1 MRKTVLSL
9 AVVMFVLVS
18 MFQLDAA
25 SLAGV
30 TLPDTEQVGST
41 KLVLNGLG
49 LRTKYM
55 VKVYVGGLYL
65 EQKSSDPNAII
76 KSEAPKQIVMKF
88 LHGASKSQMSDAF
101 NESFKDNTPEALKTM
116 KADIDRLLAAID
128 PVNVGDQ
135 MVFTYVPGTGTTYAL
150 NGKEKLTIAGPAFGQ
165 VLFSVWLGPK
175 PPNANLKTGMLGQ

>member
-9 AVVMFVLVS
+9 AVVVFVLVS

-76 KSEAPKQIVMKF
+76 KSDAPKQIVMKF